1 MTTDHAH
8 PQQLERVSSLRL
20 EEQPYAAGHLGR
32 DVRRRFPGYDAAGHL
47 GRDVRR
53 RFPGWGVVSGKVVS
67 YNPDWGLYGIKY
79 EDGDEEQLDELK
91 LQSVLVP
98 HHENKDWTGAELA
111 LAAARRPFDEMGFAH
126 EDDSQCSWALAQGGG
141 AKAGGKC
148 DKGPPSDLA
157 AICVCQDKEESVLEN
172 VCCPAVQRSSLQC
185 GSARSTYMIDSER
198 EDSMPT
204 SGSFRRVS
212 SSPRC
217 SASLQGNTAREAG
230 QSADAI
236 DQVRANSANENEV
249 AQRDSREE
257 EAAARSR
264 EAEAAMQ
271 EQEEEGRW
279 SAEAAAAAVEGKEDA
294 GRAAATV
301 TRAQGSQEPD
311 APQPQPPEAS
321 SKPLELKEPL
331 KLNKPLKFGYGL
343 VAQQRQLSEDEA
355 RKEACRS
362 KQEKPRQ
369 QDAGRQKEQSI
380 PGRTENALVPVRSV
394 KLPIA
399 GASAVPPLTTAA
411 AGNGPKPATAW
422 PSARAKTEPSQCHSD
437 VEIGCPMDPI
447 QIPPHAMS
455 YMIGSRGVNRK
466 RVERFSQATLRYDSE
481 QSQLRIS
488 GTGTACRK
496 ASLCVDILLRKCKR
510 LPVLSSQEEEK
521 ASFAALGIVCK
532 TVAVETNRDLRAETV
547 STVEEQYNVIIF
559 IDWANTRKQEH
570 PAVVPLRILGESK
583 AGSEIIARVAR
594 GQLFPSRHQHSVKR
608 DLRVENSGA
617 DVICLDGSAVLE
629 VDEERGKLQRS
640 SRPGFGH
647 GKREAERD
655 DYLCNHPVLNSHVR
669 DCSGQREFELIDT
682 PLGPRWKIP
691 KLPVGQPKNIA
702 RAGSGTKGD
711 ILPRGLCQAH
721 DLPRESHGYSQPRE
735 RGRPERA
742 DALSRLPRSA
752 NCQERPGVAQ
762 MLRPEHRHGLAWN
775 HESYAGD
782 RSRMADAVPNE
793 REEERERERR
803 ENENLF
809 ESGFLLAKQRSEA

>member
-1 MTTDHAH
+1 M
-8 PQQLERVSSLRL
+8 
-20 EEQPYAAGHLGR
+20 
-32 DVRRRFPGYDAAGHL
+32 
-47 GRDVRR
+47 
-53 RFPGWGVVSGKVVS
+53 
-67 YNPDWGLYGIKY
+67 
-79 EDGDEEQLDELK
+79 
-91 LQSVLVP
+91 
-98 HHENKDWTGAELA
+98 
-111 LAAARRPFDEMGFAH
+111 
-126 EDDSQCSWALAQGGG
+126 
-141 AKAGGKC
+141 
-148 DKGPPSDLA
+148 
-157 AICVCQDKEESVLEN
+157 
-172 VCCPAVQRSSLQC
+172 
-185 GSARSTYMIDSER
+185 
-198 EDSMPT
+198 
-204 SGSFRRVS
+204 
-212 SSPRC
+212 
-217 SASLQGNTAREAG
+217 
-230 QSADAI
+230 
-236 DQVRANSANENEV
+236 
-249 AQRDSREE
+249 
-257 EAAARSR
+257 
-264 EAEAAMQ
+264 
-271 EQEEEGRW
+271 
-279 SAEAAAAAVEGKEDA
+279 
-294 GRAAATV
+294 
-301 TRAQGSQEPD
+301 
-311 APQPQPPEAS
+311 
-321 SKPLELKEPL
+321 
-331 KLNKPLKFGYGL
+331 
-343 VAQQRQLSEDEA
+343 
-355 RKEACRS
+355 CRS
-362 KQEKPRQ
+362 KQEKDRQ
-369 QDAGRQKEQSI
+369 QDVGRQKEQSI
-380 PGRTENALVPVRSV
+380 PGRTEDALVPVRTV
-394 KLPIA
+394 NPPIA

-411 AGNGPKPATAW
+411 AENGRKPATER

-437 VEIGCPMDPI
+437 VEIGCPTDPI

-496 ASLCVDILLRKCKR
+496 ASLCVDILLRQCKS

-532 TVAVETNRDLRAETV
+532 TVAVEMNRDLRAETV

-559 IDWANTRKQEH
+559 TDWANKRKQEH

-655 DYLCNHPVLNSHVR
+655 DHLCNHPVR
-669 DCSGQREFELIDT
+669 ELIDT

-711 ILPRGLCQAH
+711 ILPRGLCQAQ

-742 DALSRLPRSA
+742 DALSRQPRSA
-752 NCQERPGVAQ
+752 NCQERAGVAK

-803 ENENLF
+803 RENANLF
-809 ESGFLLAKQRSEA
+809 LERGFLLAKQHSEA